1 MGEGCGN
8 AGSIVS
14 MLVASDVKLEFFQNR
29 NSNPKNRL
37 KLETCFLLYPS
48 SMVKRVRINTFY
60 FTAVV
65 CTGLIAS
72 LVFV

>member
-8 AGSIVS
+8 AVSIVS